1 MTQNKNDEINSIL
14 QPAWSCF
21 DKNCG
26 VASPYLTLCPR
37 QCKWKVDTTYLAT
50 RTKNSENI

>member
-50 RTKNSENI
+50 RTKNS